1 MPKIILFFPIIKN
14 DKNLLL
20 PLSLLLIAAP
30 LIKKG
35 YLVKII
41 DQRTE
46 PDWKKKLL
54 NELKQEPLLVGIS
67 VLTSKPILYGLEVS
81 KLVKQNSKA
90 KVIWGGFHP
99 SLSPKQTL
107 KNKFVD
113 IVVIREGDET
123 LLELADKLNKNQ
135 DYSNVLGIG
144 YKKKG
149 KIYINPHRDFINL
162 DKQLAIPYHLIDVE
176 KYIQSKSFSTGEPGR
191 DLVLYTSRGCP
202 FRCAFCYNEG
212 LNQRKWRGQSAEI
225 VVAEIKKLVNN
236 YQITSFNFQ
245 DDEFFTDL
253 KRVKK
258 ICQLLLLENI
268 KVELVSACRID
279 YVCRMDDDFL
289 KLIRKSGFRTMQLG
303 VESGSPKILKI
314 IKKDITVEQVL
325 EAVAKLKKF
334 NIEGKYFFM
343 SGFPGETI
351 EDMYKTT
358 DLMREIKKI
367 NPYSRIPA
375 WRVFTPFPGT
385 DLYQISIENS
395 WLPPRNLEEWASYDF
410 DTIKMPWIDKKKE
423 KIIENVAYLVKF
435 LRLQDKFLP
444 WPHRILGKWVD
455 FRWRN
460 HLFSFLPEKYF
471 VDIIKYFRKI
481 IKSSN

>member
-1 MPKIILFFPIIKN
+1 MKIPKIILFFPIIKD
-14 DKNLLL
+14 DKNHLL
-20 PLSLLLIAAP
+20 PLSLLLVAAP

-41 DQRTE
+41 DQRIE

-54 NELKQEPLLVGIS
+54 HELKREPLLVGIS

-90 KVIWGGFHP
+90 KVVWGGFHP
-99 SLSPKQTL
+99 SLSPEQTL
-107 KNKFVD
+107 ENEFID

-123 LLELADKLNKNQ
+123 LLELADKLDKKQSYN
-135 DYSNVLGIG
+135 NVLGIG

-149 KIYINPHRDFINL
+149 KIHINPHRDFIDL
-162 DKQLAIPYHLIDVE
+162 DKQLPVPYHLVDIE
-176 KYIQSKSFSTGEPGR
+176 KYIQPESFSTGEPGR
-191 DLVLYTSRGCP
+191 NLVLYTSRGCP
-202 FRCAFCYNEG
+202 FRCAFCYNNE

-225 VVAEIKKLVNN
+225 VVAEIKKLVSN
-236 YQITSFNFQ
+236 YQITSFHFQ

-258 ICQLLLLENI
+258 ICQLLLSENI

-303 VESGSPKILKI
+303 VESGSPDVLKI

-325 EAVAKLKKF
+325 KAVAKLKKF
-334 NIEGKYFFM
+334 DIEGKYFFM

-358 DLMREIKKI
+358 DLMHKIKKI
-367 NPYSRIPA
+367 NPYSRIPS
-375 WRVFTPFPGT
+375 WRIFTPFSGT
-385 DLYQISIENS
+385 DLYQISIENG
-395 WLPPRNLEEWASYDF
+395 WVPPKNLEEWANYDF

-444 WPHRILGKWVD
+444 WPHKILGICTD

-460 HLFSFLPEKYF
+460 HFFSFLPEKYF
-471 VDIIKYFRKI
+471 LNLIKCFRKVT
-481 IKSSN
+481 KK